1 MRYRNAL
8 FFCLVYIVFVI
19 LMVFSIPA
27 QTLSE
32 TQTSP
37 ILFLSSSPLL
47 IILLFVLYVIVC
59 LAFGILFGYV
69 FSILFLIIHKSLYKN
84 KLIYGIN
91 ARPRSEKFKK
101 TFRGIFPT
109 LLALNI
115 ALIISETI
123 MQNER
128 FVFSITIIVLL
139 FTFGPSLGVFAG
151 IWFLDDAGI
160 GYTNK
165 RHAKDTDDFIEFRS
179 IGSYFM
185 PLLKGYAGISVILE
199 IFQLFSLFTTVKGN
213 AGIVVIILIFFIP
226 VFLPLATI
234 PTILLFDK
242 IREKR
247 NEFVLKQARKWGIT
261 EPLDYKLD

>member
-1 MRYRNAL
+1 MRYRNA
-8 FFCLVYIVFVI
+8 FISCLVYVVFVI
-19 LMVFSIPA
+19 LVVFSIPA
-27 QTLSE
+27 QLLSE
-32 TQTSP
+32 TQSSP
-37 ILFLSSSPLL
+37 ILFLSSSPQQ
-47 IILLFVLYVIVC
+47 IILLFGLYVVVC
-59 LAFGILFGYV
+59 LAFGILFGFA
-69 FSILFLIIHKSLYKN
+69 FSTLFLIIHKSLYKN
-84 KLIYGIN
+84 KLTYGLN
-91 ARPRSEKFKK
+91 TRPRPEKFKK

-115 ALIISETI
+115 ALIITESI
-123 MQNER
+123 MPIQNL
-128 FVFSITIIVLL
+128 VFSTTIIVLL
-139 FTFGPSLGVFAG
+139 FTFGPCLGLFAG

-165 RHAKDTDDFIEFRS
+165 LKAKDTDDFIEFRS